1 MVRTPLHKEK
11 SSAKYGSAMKALL
24 FSQIT
29 DQEVGQ
35 RTRASQESH
44 HTIIVCSRNV
54 AAVSLPALR
63 SGFSAEADASGCMR
77 VCQIYFSVA
86 CGENQRATFF
96 SRLRREIQQICSK
109 SFKSFPF
116 FDLFDLKR
124 FVRFLPHR
132 GIPFLQSPAARNP
145 TNLFKIFQIFSFF

>member
-54 AAVSLPALR
+54 AAVSLPASR

-86 CGENQRATFF
+86 CGEK
-96 SRLRREIQQICSK
+96 LYK
-109 SFKSFPF
+109 SVQNLS
-116 FDLFDLKR
+116 
-124 FVRFLPHR
+124 
-132 GIPFLQSPAARNP
+132 
-145 TNLFKIFQIFSFF
+145 NLFLFLICLIWNDL